1 MRIKIKKYIIA
12 FIIIVIFLIA
22 GCDSTEKIDS
32 KELVKI
38 EVQKSLDETI
48 QDDFIFR
55 LVSEKEQYKV
65 GEDVK
70 LYGEI
75 LYKGDKEE
83 ITIYHSSSAVS
94 FNVIEKIRG
103 HEISYI
109 VKEIGT
115 STTLNRLGN
124 PYRAQ
129 YNKSAVYNPD
139 NIQKD
144 YARFMETFSKKEG
157 FPSGYYIVKGT
168 TDFSVESQ
176 EKLYKL
182 EATIDFKVVD

>member
-1 MRIKIKKYIIA
+1 MGIKIKKYFIA
-12 FIIIVIFLIA
+12 FIIIVVFLIT
-22 GCDSTEKIDS
+22 GCDSTEKIGS
-32 KELVKI
+32 KELEKI
-38 EVQKSLDETI
+38 DVQKSSDKTI

-55 LVSEKEQYKV
+55 LVSEKDQYKV

-75 LYKGDKEE
+75 LYKGEKEE

-103 HEISYI
+103 HEIGYI
-109 VKEIGT
+109 LNDIGT

-129 YNKSAVYNPD
+129 YNKNAGYNLD
-139 NIQKD
+139 NTEKD
-144 YARFMETFSKKEG
+144 YAKFMETFSKRDG
-157 FPSGYYIVKGT
+157 FPLGYYIVKGT
-168 TDFSVESQ
+168 TDFSVDSE
-176 EKLYKL
+176 EKLYNL